1 MSGTLINTA
10 ILLQS
15 ASVTKENLLREKG
28 PHKATPFLPPPPL
41 PCVCSVHF
49 YVPKNTCHMP
59 CLFPE
64 RHGKM
69 NRLQDH
75 SYTPAHPTPAPPGST
90 TPQSD
95 CCKYCCTVCNQ
106 ILLSS
111 KALPAAPSPP
121 RARPGNLEGKTFKES
136 FRVHLCVR
144 RYCIFL

>member
-1 MSGTLINTA
+1 MLQFYFDLPVLLRKTSSVQGGHITLHPPPTRHVST
-10 ILLQS
+10 QS
-15 ASVTKENLLREKG
+15 TSCPCENL
-28 PHKATPFLPPPPL
+28 
-41 PCVCSVHF
+41 
-49 YVPKNTCHMP
+49 CHVP

-69 NRLQDH
+69 NRLLCR
-75 SYTPAHPTPAPPGST
+75 SYAPAHPTPAPPDST

-95 CCKYCCTVCNQ
+95 RCKYCCTVCNHP
-106 ILLSS
+106 ITLLS

-121 RARPGNLEGKTFKES
+121 RARPGNLEGETFKES